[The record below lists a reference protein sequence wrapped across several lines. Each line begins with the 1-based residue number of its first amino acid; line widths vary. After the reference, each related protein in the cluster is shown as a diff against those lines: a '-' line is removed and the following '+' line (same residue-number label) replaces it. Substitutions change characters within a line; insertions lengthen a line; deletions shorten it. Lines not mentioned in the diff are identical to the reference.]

1 MRSNAVFNFK
11 KLLLSL
17 SVCAAILAPTANADN
32 AMRNIFNGMMTST
45 SPATFSTATRTGI
58 VGGSMSYRTT
68 NVNTNLVS
76 MSFPKASVGCNGI
89 DVFLGSFSMINGD
102 QLVQVARGIAQGA
115 AIYAFNVAVSAI
127 CADCAATIN
136 DIQNKLQALNKFAKD
151 SCNATYSFLSENV
164 GTPSQFANSV
174 SSGPASI
181 LGSINGLIPDFGSS
195 MTKSPEAVTS
205 QVKAKDPEEFAEK
218 FSGNLFYMS
227 FMDIDKGTMNIG
239 GVTELSGY
247 KLAEQLMSL
256 VGTVI
261 INWDS
266 KGEKAGMEVRP
277 STMTVTDYIMGPP
290 AGGSIKMLKCSPA
303 PDPSSP
309 RKAQCLVMSE
319 VNDGGFK
326 GLKDTISDLLLNVQK
341 KIINDV
347 RVSDDELRI
356 ISYIGIPTI
365 IDSLQTFE
373 APEGYAYIQ
382 DISTIAATRLVINM
396 LRQVEAKISTMSIPS
411 ESLSGK
417 RDDLNRLTDNLSK
430 QVKAAYELSHSQ
442 VGTSS
447 DVISTWDNRRLQRKA
462 FTESIRGTRN

>member
-1 MRSNAVFNFK
+1 M
-11 KLLLSL
+11 
-17 SVCAAILAPTANADN
+17 
-32 AMRNIFNGMMTST
+32 
-45 SPATFSTATRTGI
+45 
-58 VGGSMSYRTT
+58 
-68 NVNTNLVS
+68 
-76 MSFPKASVGCNGI
+76 
-89 DVFLGSFSMINGD
+89 
-102 QLVQVARGIAQGA
+102 
-115 AIYAFNVAVSAI
+115 
-127 CADCAATIN
+127 
-136 DIQNKLQALNKFAKD
+136 
-151 SCNATYSFLSENV
+151 

-341 KIINDV
+341 KSSTTFVFQMMNYAL
-347 RVSDDELRI
+347 SP
-356 ISYIGIPTI
+356 ISASRPLSTLCKHSKHRKGTH
-365 IDSLQTFE
+365 TFR
-373 APEGYAYIQ
+373 
-382 DISTIAATRLVINM
+382 T
-396 LRQVEAKISTMSIPS
+396 
-411 ESLSGK
+411 
-417 RDDLNRLTDNLSK
+417 
-430 QVKAAYELSHSQ
+430 
-442 VGTSS
+442 
-447 DVISTWDNRRLQRKA
+447 
-462 FTESIRGTRN
+462 

>member
-326 GLKDTISDLLLNVQK
+326 
-341 KIINDV
+341 
-347 RVSDDELRI
+347 
-356 ISYIGIPTI
+356 
-365 IDSLQTFE
+365 
-373 APEGYAYIQ
+373 
-382 DISTIAATRLVINM
+382 
-396 LRQVEAKISTMSIPS
+396 
-411 ESLSGK
+411 
-417 RDDLNRLTDNLSK
+417 
-430 QVKAAYELSHSQ
+430 
-442 VGTSS
+442 
-447 DVISTWDNRRLQRKA
+447 
-462 FTESIRGTRN
+462 